1 LPNDS
6 AGAFESTGQ
15 HISATERRAAA
26 AERDAIDRYV
36 AHFMAERVGENFPG
50 RINGVARFGLFVTLD
65 ETGADG
71 LLPVTLLPADFY
83 DHDER
88 SHALVGRRN
97 GRTFQL
103 GAPITVRLA
112 ATQPLTG
119 GLTFELVEGGAAH
132 QDDRAVRRLVGEA
145 RRSTKPSRRAKS
157 APRPKPVKSRKK
169 GRRRD

>member
-1 LPNDS
+1 
-6 AGAFESTGQ
+6 A
-15 HISATERRAAA
+15 ATDGRPGG
-26 AERDAIDRYV
+26 AERDPIDRYV
-36 AHFMAERVGENFPG
+36 AHFMAERVGENFAG

-71 LLPVTLLPADFY
+71 LLPVSMLPADFY

-97 GRTFQL
+97 GSALQL

-119 GLTFELVEGGAAH
+119 GLTFELVAGGSAH
-132 QDDRAVRRLVGEA
+132 QDDQAVRKLGGEK
-145 RRSTKPSRRAKS
+145 RRSPPHGPPKVGPH
-157 APRPKPVKSRKK
+157 APQY
-169 GRRRD
+169 G